1 MIWAIVPAAGSG
13 SRLGG
18 ALRKQYRDLA
28 GRPMI
33 VHTLARLL
41 AHPQVA
47 GTVVALAADDEQWP
61 RLRLEF
67 AKPVRT
73 CVGGDDRAASVR
85 GALQVLANDV
95 GDDDIVLVHDAARP
109 CLHASD
115 LDRLVAAAQADAAG
129 ALLAAPVRDTL
140 KRADAHGGVAATV
153 PRELLWRALTPQAF
167 RRGLLRDALAQAARD
182 GIAVTDEAMA
192 VERLGLH
199 PRLVQGREDNIK
211 VTVAE
216 DLALAAYILSAQQ
229 REEIA

>member
-33 VHTLARLL
+33 AHTLARLL
-41 AHPQVA
+41 AHPAVA
-47 GTVVALAADDEQWP
+47 GAVVALAEDDEQWL

-67 AKPVRT
+67 AKPVHT
-73 CVGGDDRAASVR
+73 CVGGADRAASVHA
-85 GALQVLANDV
+85 ALRALPDDV

-115 LDRLVAAAQADAAG
+115 LDRLLLAARGDAAG

-140 KRADAHGGVAATV
+140 KRADAHGGVATTV
-153 PRELLWRALTPQAF
+153 SRELLWRALTPQAF
-167 RRGLLRDALAQAARD
+167 RRGILTAALARAADD
-182 GIAVTDEAMA
+182 GIVVTDEAMA
-192 VERLGLH
+192 VERLGLR
-199 PRLVQGREDNIK
+199 PRLVEGREDNIK

-229 REEIA
+229 RQVSP